1 MISEFI
7 YKYYIDPIRYSQP
20 YTLVDTLTYAIIL
33 IGAVFLVY
41 RWLRHVGITID
52 QKLVLS
58 TIPFVIFGGLL
69 RVIEDTGII
78 TSDIRFLL
86 VTPLIF
92 FVVFFITVLSLIIA
106 HSLARRGSIREL
118 TSVYRALGMGLVG
131 VCVVILASYG
141 LRFSTIGFVELF
153 GILSIASLTSI
164 ALWACI
170 RYLFRWTYV
179 SSSLYSLLIFGH
191 MLDAS
196 ATSYGI
202 DLHPISYYEVHVVG
216 SAIISLTGTGFS
228 MFLLKLAVI
237 IPAIY
242 ILEEYKKEG
251 NTELWYIVV
260 LCMIVLGLAPG
271 IRDMGRMVLYV

>member
-33 IGAVFLVY
+33 IGAVYLVY
-41 RWLRHVGITID
+41 RWLNHAGIPVD
-52 QKLVLS
+52 EKLVLS
-58 TIPFVIFGGLL
+58 TIPFVVFGGLL
-69 RVIEDTGII
+69 RVVEDTGMI
-78 TSDIRFLL
+78 TSDVRFLL

-92 FVVFFITVLSLIIA
+92 FVVFFITVIALVISHHLSQ
-106 HSLARRGSIREL
+106 RGRISEF
-118 TSVYRALGMGLVG
+118 TTVYAAIGIGLVVG
-131 VCVVILASYG
+131 CVAVLASYG
-141 LRFSTIGFVELF
+141 LRFSTIGFVELSV
-153 GILSIASLTSI
+153 ILSLASVTSLV
-164 ALWACI
+164 LWAGI

-179 SSSLYSLLIFGH
+179 SSPLYSLLIFGH

-202 DLHPISYYEVHVVG
+202 DLHTISYYEVHVVG

-242 ILEEYKKEG
+242 ILEGYKKEG
-251 NTELWYIVV
+251 NRELWYVVV

-271 IRDMGRMVLYV
+271 TRDMGRMVLYV